1 MDNLIKDLLAFL
13 SVSKSSFFASLAIQK
28 RLEQAGFICL
38 PENKPF
44 KINKG
49 GKYYICRQGT
59 TIVAFVIGSEQISQ
73 AGFNLA
79 GSHIDYPCF
88 KLKPQSIKTEKGITK
103 IGVEVYGSPII
114 STWLDRELGIAGKV
128 IIKTAKGY
136 KIEYVDFQKPV
147 AIIPNVALHLN
158 REVNKGF
165 AYNPQTQLNAI
176 LSVSSNGIN
185 PLYSSIAKE
194 LKVKEEQIAES
205 DLYLYDFTIPKLL
218 GLKQEMIAA
227 QGLDNLAMTH
237 AILSAILK
245 CEKPQKTAVA
255 IFFDNEEIGSQTSQG
270 ANSLLLEEI
279 LERICLSQNNSRE
292 DFYLALRNSFF
303 ISADVANAWHPSFA
317 EKYEPDYAPL
327 INKGPVIKFD
337 AYHRYASDAESSYR
351 FIQLCEKANVPYQ
364 KFLVRSDATSGVTI
378 GPILASRLGLQ
389 TVDIGNP
396 IWAMHSIRETGGTE
410 DHKYL
415 VKVLKHFFGS

>member
-13 SVSKSSFFASLAIQK
+13 SGSKSSFFASLEIRK
-28 RLEQAGFICL
+28 RLEKAGFIYL
-38 PENKPF
+38 PEDKPF
-44 KINKG
+44 KIMRG
-49 GKYYICRQGT
+49 EKYYLCHQGT
-59 TIVAFVIGSEQISQ
+59 TIVAFITGSEKI
-73 AGFNLA
+73 AKTGFNLA
-79 GSHIDYPCF
+79 GSHIDYPCL
-88 KLKPQSIKTEKGITK
+88 KLKPQSLKTEKGITK
-103 IGVEVYGSPII
+103 IGVQLYGLPII
-114 STWLDRELGIAGKV
+114 STWLDRELGIAGK
-128 IIKTAKGY
+128 IIVKTAKGY
-136 KIEYVDFQKPV
+136 KVEYVDLKKPV
-147 AIIPNVALHLN
+147 AVIPNVAIHLN
-158 REVNKGF
+158 REVNSGF
-165 AYNPQTQLNAI
+165 AYNPQTHLNAI
-176 LSVSSNGIN
+176 LSVSSTGTN
-185 PLYSSIAKE
+185 PLYSLIAEE
-194 LKVKEEQIAES
+194 LKVKVEQIAES
-205 DLYLYDFTIPKLL
+205 DLYLYDFTTPNLL
-218 GLKQEMIAA
+218 GLKQEMIVS

-237 AILSAILK
+237 SILSALLK

-279 LERICLSQNNSRE
+279 LERICLSQSDSRE

-327 INKGPVIKFD
+327 MNKGPVIKFD
-337 AYHRYASDAESSYR
+337 AYNRYASDAESSYR
-351 FIQLCEKANVPYQ
+351 FIQLCEKAKVPYQ

-378 GPILASRLGLQ
+378 GPILSSKLGLK

-415 VKVLKHFFGS
+415 VQVLEEYYK

>member
-1 MDNLIKDLLAFL
+1 MDILIKDFL
-13 SVSKSSFFASLAIQK
+13 SFLSGSRSSFFASREIQK
-28 RLEQAGFICL
+28 RLNEAGFICL

-44 KINKG
+44 KLSSG
-49 GKYYICRQGT
+49 GKYYLQRQGT
-59 TIVAFVIGSEQISQ
+59 AILAFITGSENF
-73 AGFNLA
+73 AKGGFNLA
-79 GSHIDYPCF
+79 GSHIDYPCL

-103 IGVEVYGSPII
+103 IGVQVYGSPII

-128 IIKTAKGY
+128 IVKTAKGY
-136 KIEYVDFQKPV
+136 RVEYVDFQKPV

-185 PLYSSIAKE
+185 PLYSAIAQE
-194 LKVKEEQIAES
+194 LKVKEEQIAETE
-205 DLYLYDFTIPKLL
+205 LYLYDFIPAAQI
-218 GLKQEMIAA
+218 GLQQEMIAS
-227 QGLDNLAMTH
+227 QGLDNLAMAH
-237 AILSAILK
+237 AILSAILQ
-245 CEKPQKTAVA
+245 CEKPQKTAAA
-255 IFFDNEEIGSQTSQG
+255 IFFDNEEIGSQTPQG
-270 ANSLLLEEI
+270 ADSLFLEEM
-279 LERICLSQNNSRE
+279 LERICLSQSNSRE

-364 KFLVRSDATSGVTI
+364 KFLVRSDATSGITI

-415 VKVLKHFFGS
+415 VKVLRRYFG